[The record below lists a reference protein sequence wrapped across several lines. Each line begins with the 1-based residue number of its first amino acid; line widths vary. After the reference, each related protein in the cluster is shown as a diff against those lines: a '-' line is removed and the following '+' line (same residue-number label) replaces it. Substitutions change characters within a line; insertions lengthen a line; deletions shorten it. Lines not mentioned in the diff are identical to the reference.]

1 MPARG
6 GSQDEEWDEREQP
19 SHVPCDRSGRSHDRN
34 SDHTVR
40 VRHRGVLAACAALV
54 IAVALL
60 VVFLPDVRFAGCGG
74 DAPAPTAAA
83 ASDAAPQGRAPIT
96 APAQPSLAAG
106 SDCTPHAHRVC
117 DAGDAWWY
125 DSCGHKQDRAE
136 ICDDAVCNAGVC
148 VAPQGAPCDKLAEG
162 GRCDGDVLRYCE
174 LGHARSFDCKE
185 LGGKCR
191 DFDGE
196 PNCIADRPCSG
207 VDRCRGDVAVVC
219 VDGQRD
225 SVDCAPG
232 ARCELD
238 DAGHPRCV
246 KRAVLAHLPCRGCAC
261 PPMTPAA
268 LARPVP
274 IVAFIV
280 SEGGHPVESEERV
293 RQAVE
298 RASAA
303 FADVGIE
310 LKLSEI
316 RTIDRPSWL
325 SANTKTVEEAERD
338 PELRPRDKPFFVPLV
353 FVRDLHVGAK
363 AVPGLGSLPNGTC
376 ADLPRQGPVGDIGVV
391 VLARLRYPTT
401 LAHEL
406 GHYFGLCHTH
416 QKELPA
422 PTIVLD
428 ENGALPPC
436 SVCGRTGDG
445 VCDTPVDPGPD
456 SGQCAVDPDACTVS
470 CRSGEAPDPKNLMSY
485 YVQCRRAFTAE
496 QGAFLRRTAQQR
508 LDSR

>member
-1 MPARG
+1 MTENLHHTP
-6 GSQDEEWDEREQP
+6 D
-19 SHVPCDRSGRSHDRN
+19 VRN
-34 SDHTVR
+34 
-40 VRHRGVLAACAALV
+40 RGVLAACAALV
-54 IAVALL
+54 IAVALAIAL
-60 VVFLPDVRFAGCGG
+60 VPDLRIGGCSSESEVATAPASHG
-74 DAPAPTAAA
+74 DA
-83 ASDAAPQGRAPIT
+83 ASGRAPVS
-96 APAQPSLAAG
+96 APSIPSLASG
-106 SDCTPHAHRVC
+106 SGCAPHAQRIC
-117 DAGDAWWY
+117 DGGDAWWY
-125 DSCGHKQDRAE
+125 DSCGRKEERAE
-136 ICDDAVCNAGVC
+136 ICDDAVCHAGVC
-148 VAPQGAPCDKLAEG
+148 VAPQGPPCDKLAEG

-196 PNCIADRPCSG
+196 PNCIADRPCTG
-207 VDRCRGDVAVVC
+207 PDRCRGDVAVVC

-246 KRAVLAHLPCRGCAC
+246 KRAVLAPLPCRGCAC
-261 PPMTPAA
+261 PPVTPAA

-274 IVAFIV
+274 LIAFVV
-280 SEGGHPVESEERV
+280 SGDGHTVESEERV
-293 RQAVE
+293 RASVAQAA
-298 RASAA
+298 AS
-303 FADVGIE
+303 FAEVGIE

-325 SANTKTVEEAERD
+325 SANVKTVEEVERD
-338 PELRPRDKPFFVPLV
+338 PEIRPRDKPFFVPLV

-363 AVPGLGSLPNGTC
+363 AVPGIGSLPNGTC
-376 ADLPRQGPVGDIGVV
+376 ADLPRQGPIGDVGVV

-422 PTIVLD
+422 PSIVLD
-428 ENGALPPC
+428 EAGTAPPC
-436 SVCGRTGDG
+436 AICGRTGDG
-445 VCDTPVDPGPD
+445 VCDTPIDPGPD
-456 SGQCAVDPDACTVS
+456 NGQCAVADPDACTLS

-496 QGAFLRRTAQQR
+496 QGAFMRRTAQQR